1 MDLLYWLDPWEPS
14 PTVVVAVL
22 AAGVLFARGVKKA
35 RVTPLR
41 QFSFWLGLTALY
53 VALHTRL
60 DYFFE
65 HEFFLHRAQHL
76 VLHHLG
82 PFFIA
87 LAYPGAAIRAGIPF
101 RWRQRFVRPA
111 LAWRP
116 VRATLDVVF
125 NPVVAVVLFVGLIY
139 FWLLSPI
146 HFVAMLDWRLYRV
159 MNWSMVIDGLLFWW
173 LVVDPRPAPPA
184 RLAPGRRILVVV
196 AAIPPQIV
204 LGAMIFFTPQE
215 LYPIYSI
222 CGRAFTWLSPLRD
235 QQIGGLLL
243 WIPGSMMSVIGA
255 VIALRHWLRLSA
267 RGRLRDERAA
277 KRDAEREAGQA
288 VARTAVSG
296 ARAAHPHVRDAVLV
310 VHVGTR
316 REAERAV
323 EALQMGLRMQ
333 ADRRVGPLRADV
345 LERARQQRVAE
356 ARAAERGGRQHA
368 ADPDVGILRIGQQHA
383 QVAGQPA
390 RFVICGQM
398 PRCLVRVV
406 DVAVHAILLDDEH
419 RAARLENRIDLT
431 RRQRVEGF
439 PAPFERIGGG
449 RVCGGCGC
457 VHVRS

>member
-277 KRDAEREAGQA
+277 KREAEREAGQA
-288 VARTAVSG
+288 AARTVHG
-296 ARAAHPHVRDAVLV
+296 AR
-310 VHVGTR
+310 
-316 REAERAV
+316 
-323 EALQMGLRMQ
+323 
-333 ADRRVGPLRADV
+333 
-345 LERARQQRVAE
+345 
-356 ARAAERGGRQHA
+356 
-368 ADPDVGILRIGQQHA
+368 
-383 QVAGQPA
+383 
-390 RFVICGQM
+390 
-398 PRCLVRVV
+398 
-406 DVAVHAILLDDEH
+406 
-419 RAARLENRIDLT
+419 
-431 RRQRVEGF
+431 
-439 PAPFERIGGG
+439 
-449 RVCGGCGC
+449 
-457 VHVRS
+457 